1 MIRMTDEAIIAKYQ
15 EINQAIDKLGKRLIT
30 KLSKYGVEKD
40 HESFTDLIHAISEI
54 RSIERYYTNN
64 SLPTETDLVS
74 VTYNG
79 IKYNS
84 NGSLIEFNDSLIQK
98 LVFYIKLLKY
108 YLALKGVDL
117 NYINNANTVVEL
129 IELID
134 FIDAILST
142 SLTIT
147 NVKTE
152 YYAGEDIMIFYSLI
166 DSEGNEVIDG
176 NIEVYDN
183 DMLITTTSA
192 GSSIMVTPATGSHVI
207 KLIYKG
213 TEKYEESQD
222 SFSFTMKPGRIILD
236 TIVAN
241 QTESSLYY
249 RSADT
254 GLSEDKWYIKVV
266 TKDSKGNILPNVP
279 LTIKDVMLDDEGE
292 IESSILLTNNAI
304 SDSNGIYIIQNISL
318 SDYREHIID
327 IETQYLSESISDRE
341 ERYFINTVHSVYYNQ
356 YPFML
361 YYEGQTQ
368 DPIVIELHNEDGEK
382 PYDEDTNTYLYDG
395 ATASVKIINIL
406 NEETILNTTKT
417 VTNGNITIDIDLPVG
432 YYHIILDTILDLS
445 INYADIHFNMEEYS
459 ITLPNLTF
467 GINNDVISETN
478 IQSLAPEENETGH
491 GYIEATD
498 DDINSDDYN
507 ETHKY
512 HVYGLFIVDVREN
525 LDLIKNATDSNGN
538 IQISTTKILSAI
550 NDEDT
555 NFIKSLT
562 LSNDIISSESITRD
576 NNKTIALNLEE
587 AIGKIYLNDD
597 KNIEYE
603 TVGDIYSLDNRKL
616 QYNKQ
621 QG

>member
-1 MIRMTDEAIIAKYQ
+1 MTDEAIIAKYQ

-183 DMLITTTSA
+183 DMLITTTSP

-222 SFSFTMKPGRIILD
+222 SFSFIMKPGRIILD

-254 GLSEDKWYIKVV
+254 GLSEDKWYIKIV

-304 SDSNGIYIIQNISL
+304 SDNNGIYIIQNISL
-318 SDYREHIID
+318 SDYGEHIID

-341 ERYFINTVHSVYYNQ
+341 ERYFINTVHSIYYNQ

-368 DPIVIELHNEDGEK
+368 DPIVIELHNESGEK

-478 IQSLAPEENETGH
+478 VQSLAPEENETGH

-538 IQISTTKILSAI
+538 IEISTTKILSAI